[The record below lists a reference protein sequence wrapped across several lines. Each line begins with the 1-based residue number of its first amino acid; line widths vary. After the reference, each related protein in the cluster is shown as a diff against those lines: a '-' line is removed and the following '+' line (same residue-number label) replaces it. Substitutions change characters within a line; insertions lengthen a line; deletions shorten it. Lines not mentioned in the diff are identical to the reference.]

1 MKGRVWKYGKDVNT
15 DVILPGRYLDSYE
28 PDYLASHAMED
39 LDPTFSREIQE
50 GDIVVAETNFGCG
63 SSREQ
68 AASCLRY
75 CGVQAVVAKSFARI
89 FYRNA
94 INQGI
99 AVIECPEC
107 VDSMSKGDEIDIDIA
122 AGTIQNITTGQSIQF
137 KALPPFVM
145 EIINTGGL
153 VEYLKRKLGDGST

>member
-1 MKGRVWKYGKDVNT
+1 MVAGKVWKYGKDVNT

-39 LDPTFSREIQE
+39 LDTSFSKEVKP
-50 GDIVVAETNFGCG
+50 GDIVVADTNFGCG

-75 CGVQAVVAKSFARI
+75 CGVQAVIAKSFARI

-107 VDSMSKGDEIDIDIA
+107 VDALEMGHEIDLDIPS
-122 AGTIQNITTGQSIQF
+122 GTIKNLTTGQEMKF
-137 KALPPFVM
+137 RPLPEFVM
-145 EIINTGGL
+145 EIISAGGL
-153 VEYLKRKLGDGST
+153 VEYLKKQG

>member
-1 MKGRVWKYGKDVNT
+1 MVKGKVWKYGKDVNT

-39 LDPTFSREIQE
+39 LDKSFSKGVKP

-75 CGVQAVVAKSFARI
+75 CGVQAVIAKSFARI

-107 VDSMSKGDEIDIDIA
+107 VDALNKSDEIDLDIP
-122 AGTIQNITTGQSIQF
+122 AGTIQNLTTGATIEF
-137 KALPPFVM
+137 RPLPEFVM
-145 EIINTGGL
+145 GIIDSGGL
-153 VEYLKRKLGDGST
+153 VEHLKKKL

>member
-1 MKGRVWKYGKDVNT
+1 MKGKVWKYGKDVNT

-39 LDPTFSREIQE
+39 LDKTFSKEVKK

-107 VDSMSKGDEIDIDIA
+107 VDAMSKGDDIDLDLA
-122 AGTIQNITTGQSIQF
+122 AGTIQNLTTGQTIQF

-145 EIINTGGL
+145 EIIESGGL
-153 VEYLKRKLGDGST
+153 VEHLKKKLG

>member
-1 MKGRVWKYGKDVNT
+1 MKGRVWKYGRDVNT

-39 LDPTFSREIQE
+39 LDKDFSKGVKP

-75 CGVQAVVAKSFARI
+75 CGVQAVIAKSFARL

-107 VDSMSKGDEIDIDIA
+107 VDALNSGDEIDLDIP
-122 AGTIQNITTGQSIQF
+122 GGRMTNLTTGREIGF
-137 KALPPFVM
+137 RPLPPFVM
-145 EIINTGGL
+145 GIIASGGL
-153 VEYLKRKLGDGST
+153 VEHLKKKLKTE

>member
-1 MKGRVWKYGKDVNT
+1 MGKVWKYGKDVNT

-39 LDPTFSREIQE
+39 LDATFSKEVKP
-50 GDIVVAETNFGCG
+50 GDIVVADTNFGCG

-75 CGVQAVVAKSFARI
+75 CGVQAVVAKSFARL

-99 AVIECPEC
+99 AVIESPEC
-107 VDSMSKGDEIDIDIA
+107 VDALNHGDVIDFNLLG
-122 AGTIQNITTGQSIQF
+122 GTIKNITTGEEMTF
-137 KALPPFVM
+137 RPLPEFVM
-145 EIINTGGL
+145 EIINAGGL
-153 VEYLKRKLGDGST
+153 VERLKKKLG

>member
-1 MKGRVWKYGKDVNT
+1 MPKVWKYGKDVNT

-28 PDYLASHAMED
+28 PEYLASHAMED
-39 LDPTFSREIQE
+39 LDQTFSKEVKP
-50 GDIVVAETNFGCG
+50 GDLVVAETNFGCG

-75 CGVQAVVAKSFARI
+75 CGVQAVIAKSFARI

-107 VDSMSKGDEIDIDIA
+107 VDALNKDDEVELDIG
-122 AGTIQNITTGQSIQF
+122 AGTIKNVTTGQTIGF
-137 KALPPFVM
+137 KPLPPFVM
-145 EIINTGGL
+145 EIINAGGL
-153 VEYLKRKLGDGST
+153 VAYLKQKEQ

>member
-1 MKGRVWKYGKDVNT
+1 MPTGKVWKYGKDVNT

-39 LDPTFSREIQE
+39 LDPTFSKEVKP
-50 GDIVVAETNFGCG
+50 GDIVVADTNFGCG

-107 VDSMSKGDEIDIDIA
+107 VDAMEKGHEIELDIS
-122 AGTIQNITTGQSIQF
+122 AGTIKNLTTGAEMTF
-137 KALPPFVM
+137 KPLPPFIM
-145 EIINTGGL
+145 EIIDAGGL
-153 VEYLKRKLGDGST
+153 VDYLKKKL

>member
-1 MKGRVWKYGKDVNT
+1 MSTGKVWKYGKDVNT

-28 PDYLASHAMED
+28 PEYLASHALED
-39 LDPTFSREIQE
+39 LDKAFSKEVKP
-50 GDIVVAETNFGCG
+50 GDVVVAETNFGCG

-75 CGVQAVVAKSFARI
+75 CGVQAVIAKSFARI

-107 VDSMSKGDEIDIDIA
+107 VDAMSMGDEIELDISS
-122 AGTIQNITTGQSIQF
+122 GTIKNITTGQTIQF

-145 EIINTGGL
+145 GIIDSGGL
-153 VEYLKRKLGDGST
+153 VAHLKKKLA

>member
-1 MKGRVWKYGKDVNT
+1 MKGKVWKYGKDVNT

-28 PDYLASHAMED
+28 PDYLASHALED
-39 LDPTFSREIQE
+39 LDPSFSKEVRQ

-75 CGVQAVVAKSFARI
+75 CGVQAVVAKSFARL

-107 VDSMSKGDEIDIDIA
+107 VDAMSKGDEVELDISS
-122 AGTIQNITTGQSIQF
+122 GTINNLTTGQTIEF
-137 KALPPFVM
+137 KPLPEFVM
-145 EIINTGGL
+145 EIINSGGL
-153 VEYLKRKLGDGST
+153 VEHLKKKLKK

>member
-1 MKGRVWKYGKDVNT
+1 MTKGKVWKYGKDVNT

-28 PDYLASHAMED
+28 PEYLASHAMED
-39 LDPTFSREIQE
+39 LDKTFSKEVKP
-50 GDIVVAETNFGCG
+50 GDIVVAETNVGCG

-75 CGVQAVVAKSFARI
+75 CGVQAVIAKSFARI

-107 VDSMSKGDEIDIDIA
+107 VDALNKGDEIDLDIP
-122 AGTIQNITTGQSIQF
+122 AGTIQNLTTGQTIRF
-137 KALPPFVM
+137 KALPPFIM
-145 EIINTGGL
+145 GIINSGGL
-153 VEYLKRKLGDGST
+153 VAHLKQKEH

>member
-1 MKGRVWKYGKDVNT
+1 MVNGKVWKYGKDVNT

-39 LDPTFSREIQE
+39 LDKEFSKGVKP
-50 GDIVVAETNFGCG
+50 GDIVVSDTNFGCG

-75 CGVQAVVAKSFARI
+75 CGVQAVVAKSFARL

-99 AVIECPEC
+99 AVIESPEC
-107 VDSMSKGDEIDIDIA
+107 VDALNHGDEVDFDLLG
-122 AGTIQNITTGQSIQF
+122 GTIKNITTGQEITF
-137 KALPPFVM
+137 RPLPEFVM
-145 EIINTGGL
+145 EIINSGGL
-153 VEYLKRKLGDGST
+153 VNHLKKKLHND

>member
-1 MKGRVWKYGKDVNT
+1 MKGKVWKYGKDVNT

-39 LDPTFSREIQE
+39 LDPTFSKEVKP

-75 CGVQAVVAKSFARI
+75 CGIQAVVAKSFARL

-107 VDSMSKGDEIDIDIA
+107 VDALNKGDEVEVDIPS
-122 AGTIQNITTGQSIQF
+122 GTIINLTTGQTIRF

-145 EIINTGGL
+145 DIINSGGL
-153 VEYLKRKLGDGST
+153 VEHLKKKLG

>member
-1 MKGRVWKYGKDVNT
+1 MKGKVWKYGKDVNT

-39 LDPTFSREIQE
+39 LDSSFSKEVRP

-75 CGVQAVVAKSFARI
+75 CGVQAVVAKSFARL

-107 VDSMSKGDEIDIDIA
+107 VAALNKGDEVEVDIPS
-122 AGTIQNITTGQSIQF
+122 GTINNITTGQTIRF

-145 EIINTGGL
+145 EIIDSGGL
-153 VEYLKRKLGDGST
+153 VEHLKKKLG

>member
-1 MKGRVWKYGKDVNT
+1 MKGKVWKYGRDVNT

-39 LDPTFSREIQE
+39 LDPNFSKEVQQ

-75 CGVQAVVAKSFARI
+75 CGVQAVVAKSFARL

-99 AVIECPEC
+99 AVIECLEC
-107 VDSMSKGDEIDIDIA
+107 VDAMNKGDEIEFDIS
-122 AGTIQNITTGQSIQF
+122 AGTIQNLTTGQTIQF

-145 EIINTGGL
+145 EIINSGGL
-153 VEYLKRKLGDGST
+153 VEHLKRKLSDSST

>member
-1 MKGRVWKYGKDVNT
+1 MKGKVWKYGKDVNT

-28 PDYLASHAMED
+28 PDYLASHAMAD
-39 LDPTFSREIQE
+39 LDPSFAGEVKP

-75 CGVQAVVAKSFARI
+75 CGVQAVVAKSFARL

-107 VDSMSKGDEIDIDIA
+107 VDALNKGDEIELDIPS
-122 AGTIQNITTGQSIQF
+122 GTINNLTTNQTIEF

-145 EIINTGGL
+145 EIINSGGL
-153 VEYLKRKLGDGST
+153 VEHLKRKLK

>member
-1 MKGRVWKYGKDVNT
+1 MTTGKVWKYGKDVNT

-39 LDPTFSREIQE
+39 LDKTFSKEVKP

-107 VDSMSKGDEIDIDIA
+107 VDAMEKGHEIELDIS
-122 AGTIQNITTGQSIQF
+122 AGTIKNITTGQEMTF
-137 KALPPFVM
+137 KPLPPFIM
-145 EIINTGGL
+145 EIINSGGL
-153 VEYLKRKLGDGST
+153 VEHLKKKL

>member
-1 MKGRVWKYGKDVNT
+1 MTKGKVWKYGKDVNT

-28 PDYLASHAMED
+28 PEYLASHAMED
-39 LDPTFSREIQE
+39 LDKTFSKEVQP

-75 CGVQAVVAKSFARI
+75 CGVQAVIAKSFARI

-107 VDSMSKGDEIDIDIA
+107 VDALSKGDEIDLDIS
-122 AGTIQNITTGQSIQF
+122 AGAIRNITTGQTIGF
-137 KALPPFVM
+137 KPLPPLVM
-145 EIINTGGL
+145 EIINSGGL
-153 VEYLKRKLGDGST
+153 VAHLKKKLA

>member
-1 MKGRVWKYGKDVNT
+1 MKGKVWKYGKDVNT

-28 PDYLASHAMED
+28 PEYLASHAMED
-39 LDPTFSREIQE
+39 LDKSFAKEVQK

-107 VDSMSKGDEIDIDIA
+107 VDAMSKGDEIELDLA
-122 AGTIQNITTGQSIQF
+122 AGTIQNMTTGKTIQF

-145 EIINTGGL
+145 EIIDSGGL
-153 VEYLKRKLGDGST
+153 VEHLKKKLG

>member
-1 MKGRVWKYGKDVNT
+1 MKGKVWKYGKDVNT

-28 PDYLASHAMED
+28 SDYLASHAMED
-39 LDPTFSREIQE
+39 LDPTFSKGVQP

-75 CGVQAVVAKSFARI
+75 CGVQAVVAKSFARL

-107 VDSMSKGDEIDIDIA
+107 VDAMSKGDEVELDISS
-122 AGTIQNITTGQSIQF
+122 GTINNITTGQTIEF
-137 KALPPFVM
+137 KPLPPFVM
-145 EIINTGGL
+145 EIINSGGL
-153 VEYLKRKLGDGST
+153 VEHLKKKLA

>member
-1 MKGRVWKYGKDVNT
+1 MKGKVWKYGKDVNT

-39 LDPTFSREIQE
+39 LDPTFSKEVKP

-75 CGVQAVVAKSFARI
+75 CGVQAVVAKSFARL

-107 VDSMSKGDEIDIDIA
+107 VDALNRGDEVEVDIPS
-122 AGTIQNITTGQSIQF
+122 GTINNLTSGQIIQF

-145 EIINTGGL
+145 EIISSGGL
-153 VEYLKRKLGDGST
+153 VEHLKIKLG

>member
-1 MKGRVWKYGKDVNT
+1 MVNGKVWKYGKDVNT
-15 DVILPGRYLDSYE
+15 DVILPGRYLDNYD
-28 PDYLASHAMED
+28 PQFLASHAMED
-39 LDPTFSREIQE
+39 LDKEFAKGVRK

-68 AASCLRY
+68 AASCLGY
-75 CGVQAVVAKSFARI
+75 CGVQAVVAKSFSRL

-107 VDSMSKGDEIDIDIA
+107 VDALNKGDDVDFDLN
-122 AGTIQNITTGQSIQF
+122 AGTIKNLTTGKTVKF
-137 KALPPFVM
+137 RPLPGFIM
-145 EIINTGGL
+145 EILQAGGL
-153 VEYLKRKLGDGST
+153 VEHLKKKMKK

>member
-1 MKGRVWKYGKDVNT
+1 MVGTNGKVWKYGKDVKT

-28 PDYLASHAMED
+28 PDYLASHAMAD
-39 LDPTFSREIQE
+39 LDKDFAGGVKP
-50 GDIVVAETNFGCG
+50 GDIVVADSNFGCG

-75 CGVQAVVAKSFARI
+75 CGVQAVVAKSFARL

-99 AVIECPEC
+99 AVIESPEC
-107 VDSMSKGDEIDIDIA
+107 VDALNHGDEIDFDLLG
-122 AGTIQNITTGQSIQF
+122 GTIKNVTTGKEMTF
-137 KALPPFVM
+137 RPLPEFVM
-145 EIINTGGL
+145 EIINSGGL
-153 VEYLKRKLGDGST
+153 VEHLKKKLGE